1 MPGVFFTRIA
11 RYLGAWT
18 AIVALFAVQWYM
30 HDAMYGN
37 TWRVIDYVRWSMIEW
52 YTWAALA
59 PFAFWYASRH
69 PIGWPLRLR
78 VPAGHI
84 VACAGFCLLAII
96 IGATLAHLFEPGKPP
111 FSDQFRQ
118 YVSKHLAMDVL
129 VYVLLATLAQAST
142 LHRERLRRE
151 IDASRLQAELAQ
163 SRLQVLRMQLHPH
176 FLFNT
181 LHAAS
186 TLVRDDPEAAEDML
200 LRLSDLLRAYL
211 DDPRQEAALADEL
224 EMIELYLG
232 IQRARFKDRLTTHVD
247 ATSEAMSSA
256 VPNLILQPVIENA
269 IQHGI
274 GKHAGPDR
282 VELDCYRDDQRLI
295 LDVRNFSSTL
305 EAGLPDRGIGLSN
318 CRLRLQ
324 ALYGDAAGIE
334 LAAMSEGG
342 ARCRLWLPFR
352 PISASNA
359 A

>member
-1 MPGVFFTRIA
+1 MIGGFFTRIA

-18 AIVALFAVQWYM
+18 AIVILFAVQWYM

-37 TWRVIDYVRWSMIEW
+37 TWRVIDYVRWSMFEW
-52 YTWAALA
+52 YTWAVLA
-59 PFAFWYASRH
+59 PLVFWYASRH

-78 VPAGHI
+78 VPAGHV
-84 VACAGFCLLAII
+84 VACAGFCLLAIT

-142 LHRERLRRE
+142 LYRERLRRE
-151 IDASRLQAELAQ
+151 VDASKLQAELAQ

-186 TLVRDDPEAAEDML
+186 TLVRDDPQAAEDML

-232 IQRARFKDRLTTHVD
+232 IQRVRFKDRLTTHVD
-247 ATSEAMSSA
+247 ATREAMSSA
-256 VPNLILQPVIENA
+256 VPNLILQPVVENA

-282 VELDCYRDDQRLI
+282 VELDCYRDGDRLI

-305 EAGLPDRGIGLSN
+305 EGALPDRGIGLSN

-334 LAAMSEGG
+334 LAGMAQGG

-352 PISASNA
+352 PVAASNA